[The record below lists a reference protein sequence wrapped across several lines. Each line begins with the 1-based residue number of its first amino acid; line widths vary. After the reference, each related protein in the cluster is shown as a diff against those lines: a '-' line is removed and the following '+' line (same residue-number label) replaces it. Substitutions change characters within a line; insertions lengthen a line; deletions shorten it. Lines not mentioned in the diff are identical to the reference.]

1 MPRRILLDRSYTFS
15 NYFEMGI
22 VPRELAQEFGYS
34 FQKLPLDLPL
44 YSGGLDRL
52 EPLKQRLQDI
62 LPYLELEN
70 ETVRREF
77 IVAPIISELIY
88 YTKARLRVEY
98 SVKFNDQLQGI
109 VDYYLEAK
117 QTLVIIEAK
126 QADLSRGFSQL
137 TAELIALDR
146 WLENQQSQILGAVTT
161 GDIWQFGVL
170 DRLQKLVQQDLNLYR
185 VPADLEQVFRILL
198 YFLWQPQPKDGRNI
212 QAGVNN

>member
-1 MPRRILLDRSYTFS
+1 
-15 NYFEMGI
+15 MGI
-22 VPRELAQEFGYS
+22 VPREFGYS
-34 FQKLPLDLPL
+34 FQKLPLDFPL
-44 YSGGLDRL
+44 YSGVLDRL

-70 ETVRREF
+70 ETARREF
-77 IVAPIISELIY
+77 MMAPLISELIY

-98 SVKFNDQLQGI
+98 SVKFNEQLQGI
-109 VDYYLEAK
+109 VDYYLEAE
-117 QTLVIIEAK
+117 QSVVIIEAK

-137 TAELIALDR
+137 TAALIALDR
-146 WLENQQSQILGAVTT
+146 WLENQQSCILGAVTT

-198 YFLWQPQPKDGRNI
+198 SFLRPPQPKNGSTI
-212 QAGVNN
+212 QAGANN